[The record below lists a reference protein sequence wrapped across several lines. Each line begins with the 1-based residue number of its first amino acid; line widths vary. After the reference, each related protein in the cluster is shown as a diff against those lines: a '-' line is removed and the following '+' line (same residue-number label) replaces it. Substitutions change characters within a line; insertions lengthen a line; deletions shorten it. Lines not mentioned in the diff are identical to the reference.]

1 MLGQNVFS
9 LESVN
14 DCVCCAP
21 TSKQQHKIL
30 PKQANHYLFG
40 EFDILL
46 RFQYMNPSTYMKQ
59 TETQHYNDTLLHD
72 VGVKRYFGLNFPADR
87 FPKSLLIL
95 WLPPLTGLHLV
106 NIRYGSGLVRPS

>member
-1 MLGQNVFS
+1 MYFL

-14 DCVCCAP
+14 DCVYCAP

-59 TETQHYNDTLLHD
+59 TETQHYNDTLLHLYSTNQWD
-72 VGVKRYFGLNFPADR
+72 LIF
-87 FPKSLLIL
+87 LLI
-95 WLPPLTGLHLV
+95 GFQKV
-106 NIRYGSGLVRPS
+106 C